1 MDVFPLIWILRRQN
15 SLVCTKDTHILHP
28 DLQRWY
34 YELLLRDGIYV
45 VSDIV
50 PDRNMEICVDDMHN
64 C

>member
-1 MDVFPLIWILRRQN
+1 MQN
-15 SLVCTKDTHILHP
+15 SLLCTTDIHILHL

-45 VSDIV
+45 VSDNV
-50 PDRNMEICVDDMHN
+50 PDRNMGIFVDDMHN